1 MTGQALERM
10 FNIYLIGVFELTG
23 IAVYLTIIYPHAAV
37 SLFAS
42 CLVVIVGIIGF
53 AFALLASSYEK
64 DDNKTG
70 DSDE

>member
-1 MTGQALERM
+1 MIA
-10 FNIYLIGVFELTG
+10 IVLIA
-23 IAVYLTIIYPHAAV
+23 IAVSLTLISPHTEV

-53 AFALLASSYEK
+53 AFALLASSSEK